1 MNDTV
6 DPEADLSD
14 GGKSGEFAEAAP
26 ADFSPEEARREW
38 QARQAARRSLL
49 GFTVFT
55 FPRYRPEPA
64 HRLIAATLDRV
75 VEGAL
80 RRLII
85 VAPPQ
90 HGKSELTSVRL
101 PAFWL
106 GRRPDD
112 PVIISSYG
120 AALARSKSR
129 QAREIVGSP
138 EYQTLFGD
146 IRVPRDNR
154 DASHWML
161 ANGFRGGVLAVG
173 VGGPIT
179 GHGAMLGIIDDPL
192 KNWAEAHSALR
203 RDRTWE
209 WYRATFRTRIWEDGA
224 IVIICTRWHE
234 DDLVG
239 RLLAGSGGADSP
251 GGGDLAA
258 LPWTVLRLPAVAESQ
273 EDRDAHHRRRGLPI
287 GQPDPLGRAAGEP
300 LCPDRFS
307 LDALAAIR
315 QEVGARVWQ
324 AEYQGAPLAPEGN
337 AFKFSWLPVVET
349 VPPLVLRARYW
360 DRAATAGGG
369 CATAGVLMGL
379 DFEGQVYVLDVVR
392 GHWSPGD
399 RDRVIRQT
407 AERDG
412 TRVNIWVEQEPGSA
426 GIDSVAATARLLAGF
441 KVAADRVTG
450 SKDRR
455 LEPLAAQ
462 AQAGRV
468 QLLRG
473 EWNASF
479 VDELCLVPNGP
490 YRDQA
495 DAAGGAYNRLAKT
508 RPAHKSHIL
517 QARDPLEQ
525 MDREGF

>member
-1 MNDTV
+1 MKDTAE
-6 DPEADLSD
+6 PTAGPAD
-14 GGKSGEFAEAAP
+14 GWESGESALP
-26 ADFSPEEARREW
+26 PSPDYGVEEARREW
-38 QARQAARRSLL
+38 EARQQARRSLL

-55 FPRYRPEPA
+55 FPRYHPESA

-90 HGKSELTSVRL
+90 HGKSELASVRL
-101 PAFWL
+101 PAYWL

-138 EYQTLFGD
+138 EYRALFGD
-146 IRVPRDNR
+146 INISSD
-154 DASHWML
+154 SHGIGHWKL
-161 ANGFRGGVLAVG
+161 AGGFRGGLLAVG
-173 VGGPIT
+173 TGGPIT

-192 KNWAEAHSALR
+192 KNWDEAHSPLR
-203 RDRTWE
+203 RERIWE
-209 WYRATFRTRIWEDGA
+209 WYRATFRTRIWEGGA

-239 RLLAGSGGADSP
+239 RLLARSGGGDSP
-251 GGGDLAA
+251 GGSDRAA
-258 LPWTVLRLPAVAESQ
+258 LPWMVLRLPALAECQ
-273 EDRDAHHRRRGLPI
+273 ADRDAHNRRCGLPS
-287 GQPDPLGRAAGEP
+287 GQADPLGRGAGEP
-300 LCPDRFS
+300 LCPGRFS
-307 LDALAAIR
+307 AKALETICH
-315 QEVGARVWQ
+315 EVGARVWQ

-337 AFKFSWLPVVET
+337 AFKFSWLPVVESA
-349 VPPLVLRARYW
+349 PPIAQRARYW
-360 DRAATAGGG
+360 DRAATDGGG

-412 TRVNIWVEQEPGSA
+412 TRVAVWVEQEPGSA
-426 GIDSVAATARLLAGF
+426 GVDSVAATARLLAGF
-441 KVAADRVTG
+441 NVSPDRVTG

-468 QLLRG
+468 HLVRG
-473 EWNASF
+473 PWNASF

-495 DAAGGAYNRLAKT
+495 DAAGGAYNRLAKA
-508 RPAHKSHIL
+508 RPVHKSHIL